1 MTALRMR
8 RNTGNVSR
16 IVAASVGIDLN
27 KHTRSARA
35 AFVSGRIVSRYRPT
49 RQYPTT
55 SWNTQQG
62 ETHMANYLAPSI
74 LSADFKHLGED
85 ILAVQQ
91 CGARYLH
98 FDVMDGMFVPSISF
112 GMPVLKSIRPLTDMF
127 YDVHLMVQ
135 DPERYIDDFAKA
147 GADGITIHA
156 EACRHLDRTLDQIHE
171 KGLKAGIALN
181 PATSLSVLDYVYGKA
196 DLILLM
202 TVNPGFGGQKL
213 IPATIEKTAQL
224 RKILNEKGLDTDL
237 EVDGGVN
244 PSTITSLLD
253 AGANILVAGSSIF
266 GGDIQANY
274 RELEKYL

>member
-1 MTALRMR
+1 
-8 RNTGNVSR
+8 
-16 IVAASVGIDLN
+16 
-27 KHTRSARA
+27 
-35 AFVSGRIVSRYRPT
+35 
-49 RQYPTT
+49 
-55 SWNTQQG
+55 
-62 ETHMANYLAPSI
+62 MANYLAPSI

>member
-1 MTALRMR
+1 M
-8 RNTGNVSR
+8 S
-16 IVAASVGIDLN
+16 
-27 KHTRSARA
+27 
-35 AFVSGRIVSRYRPT
+35 
-49 RQYPTT
+49 
-55 SWNTQQG
+55 
-62 ETHMANYLAPSI
+62 NYLAPSI